1 MLKSG
6 FFAVEVF
13 PKVLE
18 NETPITKVNPKFQI
32 CSRSG
37 GLAVNLHYY
46 RVVFQSVC
54 LVCQYLKHETLGRSV
69 KQSIFSITL
78 RYYEHC
84 MWLVDLAIRILTNGP
99 AWLLYVLSSSTH
111 QFPGDMINIKP
122 TSFSLYALKIT
133 AFLFFHFN
141 LWTSCFALEPHIE
154 VEKRGPQLTV
164 RPSNSVSKK
173 YLSASR
179 DRSVSPSGLSVCHS
193 FSQTNERFSL

>member
-1 MLKSG
+1 MPSTSFLSQECNATVKYSASGKYKELIPSSVFRLYPSAKRMLKSG

-84 MWLVDLAIRILTNGP
+84 M
-99 AWLLYVLSSSTH
+99 
-111 QFPGDMINIKP
+111 
-122 TSFSLYALKIT
+122 
-133 AFLFFHFN
+133 
-141 LWTSCFALEPHIE
+141 
-154 VEKRGPQLTV
+154 
-164 RPSNSVSKK
+164 
-173 YLSASR
+173 
-179 DRSVSPSGLSVCHS
+179 
-193 FSQTNERFSL
+193 